1 MQYGTLFILLSN
13 YIPLVLSI
21 NSLTFKLNNN
31 LQSTSDHGSE
41 YMSEQ
46 TSLQQSTTGV
56 DKHVFSLGE
65 HSPLLI
71 TSYRDSLSVFYEY
84 PMENTRSNQFLCAH
98 SDKPCGGS
106 YKISMIN
113 KLCSVHVCYGIHN
126 FSLPHNS

>member
-1 MQYGTLFILLSN
+1 MFILELVYGCWTLFKNFDEEILQIKDMQYGTVTLFILLDN

-71 TSYRDSLSVFYEY
+71 TSYV
-84 PMENTRSNQFLCAH
+84 T
-98 SDKPCGGS
+98 
-106 YKISMIN
+106 ISQ
-113 KLCSVHVCYGIHN
+113 
-126 FSLPHNS
+126 